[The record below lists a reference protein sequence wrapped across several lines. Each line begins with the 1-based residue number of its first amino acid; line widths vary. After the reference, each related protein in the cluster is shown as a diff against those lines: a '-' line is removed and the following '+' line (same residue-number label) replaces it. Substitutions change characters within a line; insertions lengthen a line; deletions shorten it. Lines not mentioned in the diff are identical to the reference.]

1 MQELEG
7 WAPVRLTAVCLWDW
21 VFSSLRKEAK
31 SPATQGLGS
40 KRKASW
46 TLLLTQCTCP

>member
-7 WAPVRLTAVCLWDW
+7 WGPVWLIAVWLWDW
-21 VFSSLRKEAK
+21 LFSSLRKEAK

-40 KRKASW
+40 KRKDSR
-46 TLLLTQCTCP
+46 TLPLTQCTCL